1 MGHWG
6 WRPLVFGLFISA
18 WVVGCNIVTDN
29 TAPSAAPSISP
40 LVTLTV
46 GRLPTARVSAAP
58 TRAAPSPQPPREASS
73 PTPQEYVVQPGD
85 TLAGVAA
92 QFSISVTA
100 LQNANPNAA
109 TLTPGQT
116 LLIPA
121 PPALTVYAPTCY
133 ETRFDS
139 LLCLGRVENPLDT
152 PVENVAVEVRLLHAD
167 ESVAMSQRA
176 TIEQVS
182 IPAGS
187 FAPYQATFRAGEG
200 DFSRADAHLIGAI
213 SGDPERFVMLVI
225 EDVQGEAGDGR
236 VIVRAVIY
244 NPGAQNA
251 ELLRVFVTLLDNPG
265 QVIGYRVVPFED
277 GVILDAGA
285 NLPLEIELTPQVI
298 DVTPEYVLYVEAR
311 AVAPS
316 SD

>member
-18 WVVGCNIVTDN
+18 WVVGCNIVADN
-29 TAPSAAPSISP
+29 TAPSAAPSMSP

-58 TRAAPSPQPPREASS
+58 TRAAPTPQQPREASS

-100 LQNANPNAA
+100 LQSANPDAT

-121 PPALTVYAPTCY
+121 PLALTVHPPTCY
-133 ETRFDS
+133 ETRS
-139 LLCLGRVENPLDT
+139 GNLLCLGRVENPLDVA
-152 PVENVAVEVRLLHAD
+152 VENVAVEVLLLQADGSITMRQHATVD
-167 ESVAMSQRA
+167 Q
-176 TIEQVS
+176 IS

-187 FAPYQATFRAGEG
+187 FAPYQATFRAGEA
-200 DFSRADAHLIGAI
+200 DFARADAHLISAI
-213 SGDPERFVMLVI
+213 DGDPERFVMLVI
-225 EDVQGEAGDGR
+225 EEVQGEAGDGR

-244 NPGAQNA
+244 NPGTQNA
-251 ELLRVFVTLLDNPG
+251 ELLRVFITLRDNLG
-265 QVIGYRVVPFED
+265 QVIGYRVVPFEA
-277 GVILDAGA
+277 GMILDAGA

-298 DVTPEYVLYVEAR
+298 DVTPEYTLYVEAR
-311 AVAPS
+311 AVDS
-316 SD
+316 

>member
-1 MGHWG
+1 M
-6 WRPLVFGLFISA
+6 FGLFISA

-58 TRAAPSPQPPREASS
+58 TRAAPTPQPPREASS

-92 QFSISVTA
+92 QFRISVTA
-100 LQNANPNAA
+100 LQSANPDAA

-121 PPALTVYAPTCY
+121 PLTLKVHAPTCY
-133 ETRFDS
+133 ETRLGS
-139 LLCLGRVENPLDT
+139 LLCLGRVENPLDV
-152 PVENVAVEVRLLHAD
+152 PVENVAIEVRLLRPD
-167 ESVAMSQRA
+167 ESVAMRQRA
-176 TIEQVS
+176 TVEQISV
-182 IPAGS
+182 PAGN
-187 FAPYQATFRAGEG
+187 FAPYQATFSAGEDG
-200 DFSRADAHLIGAI
+200 FSRADAVLLNAM
-213 SGDPERFVMLVI
+213 SSDPDRFMMLVV
-225 EDVQGEAGDGR
+225 EDVEGESNRADGQ
-236 VIVRAVIY
+236 VVVRAVIY

-251 ELLRVFVTLLDNPG
+251 ELLRVFVTLLDNLG

-277 GVILDAGA
+277 GTILDAGA
-285 NLPLEIELTPQVI
+285 TLPLEIELTPQVI
-298 DVTPEYVLYVEAR
+298 DVTPEYALYVEAR
-311 AVAPS
+311 AVAP
-316 SD
+316 